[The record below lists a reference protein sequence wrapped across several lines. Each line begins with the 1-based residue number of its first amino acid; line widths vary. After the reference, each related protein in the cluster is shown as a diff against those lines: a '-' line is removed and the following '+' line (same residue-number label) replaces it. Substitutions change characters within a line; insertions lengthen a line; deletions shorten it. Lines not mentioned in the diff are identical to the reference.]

1 MPQVYLRKEAY
12 NRLIESGH
20 AKDLE
25 AFLAHAV
32 ELAVEELRQVP
43 KSDPSPGPPMLTST
57 ITEPAPTVTS
67 DVITSKP
74 RVVEKVLCRTTFKQN
89 YRKLKGVAVID
100 SLDSGRCEDCGAT
113 SDLIRVRIKP

>member
-43 KSDPSPGPPMLTST
+43 KSDLLPEPPMSTST

-67 DVITSKP
+67 DVITSKEKP
-74 RVVEKVLCRTTFKQN
+74 IVVVTRSPESLPKVPITF
-89 YRKLKGVAVID
+89 LSTKGVRIWK
-100 SLDSGRCEDCGAT
+100 CQDCQ
-113 SDLIRVRIKP
+113 KE